1 MENYLKNPCPCGKQ
15 HTAAVADVAV
25 GSGAV
30 KRLPE
35 FVKRYGSKPFVIA
48 DVNTWQAAGQAVDRA
63 LADIP
68 YSSYI
73 LRWQ

>member
-1 MENYLKNPCPCGKQ
+1 MENYLKNPCPCGKL
-15 HTAAVADVAV
+15 HIAAVADVTV

-48 DVNTWQAAGQAVDRA
+48 DVNTWQAAGEPVRAA

-68 YSSYI
+68 YS
-73 LRWQ
+73 